1 MPSYGMQT
9 VRAPADRTG
18 HRGPATRA
26 MRACECMLA
35 LATSPVSSLATLRF
49 PVSRPTTPPFAPML
63 AAHQNTS
70 SGLHGRIECT
80 SGEHVPTTSYQADA
94 PHARHLMSV
103 RQHGTVYAPN
113 ALTGDLARL
122 EVSTGELGL
131 YERLSAAPCFFGIES
146 RLMEIKET
154 VSEVKEVV
162 PRMERSIMMEW
173 CEAALP
179 DGIATAL
186 PPLLPPPPPL
196 LPPLPPL
203 SPPPPPPPPLDTL
216 AGILVQ
222 VLLHICLLGLCA
234 TMIYAIRRM
243 ICACVDDFAMDL
255 QLTDTTN
262 QAQADAADAQNDAI
276 QSYATYLSLA
286 RDTA

>member
-1 MPSYGMQT
+1 
-9 VRAPADRTG
+9 
-18 HRGPATRA
+18 
-26 MRACECMLA
+26 
-35 LATSPVSSLATLRF
+35 
-49 PVSRPTTPPFAPML
+49 
-63 AAHQNTS
+63 
-70 SGLHGRIECT
+70 
-80 SGEHVPTTSYQADA
+80 
-94 PHARHLMSV
+94 
-103 RQHGTVYAPN
+103 
-113 ALTGDLARL
+113 
-122 EVSTGELGL
+122 
-131 YERLSAAPCFFGIES
+131 
-146 RLMEIKET
+146 
-154 VSEVKEVV
+154 
-162 PRMERSIMMEW
+162 MMEW

-203 SPPPPPPPPLDTL
+203 SPPPPPHPPLDTL

>member
-1 MPSYGMQT
+1 M
-9 VRAPADRTG
+9 
-18 HRGPATRA
+18 
-26 MRACECMLA
+26 
-35 LATSPVSSLATLRF
+35 
-49 PVSRPTTPPFAPML
+49 
-63 AAHQNTS
+63 
-70 SGLHGRIECT
+70 
-80 SGEHVPTTSYQADA
+80 PTTSYQADA

-179 DGIATAL
+179 DGI
-186 PPLLPPPPPL
+186 
-196 LPPLPPL
+196 
-203 SPPPPPPPPLDTL
+203 
-216 AGILVQ
+216 LVQ